1 MKCPNCGYNSFDYLE
16 VCKKCKLP
24 LNPSSESKSRYKR
37 LSDKSR
43 GGLGGSVESSK
54 HKDTEVRQKVTED
67 EYALDSEQD
76 IPVYHKRHDYDD
88 YNDQTVPDNSE
99 SDDNVQVKE
108 QYFEGPESFV
118 EPSSAHEEHEYSEDP
133 LLYSES
139 PEIDTVTNFREVSES
154 LPEEESYSIAGLKI
168 RAAAFAIDILIVGL
182 ITYITIQ
189 AGFYFLEEQGI
200 KAAELSRVFLPI
212 YALLFFLAST
222 YFIFLHYFAG
232 RTIGKMALGIKLI
245 STDGTDIGLWE
256 SFMRW
261 VGYYISAV
269 FLFAG
274 FVWSIFDPESQAWHD
289 KIAGTYVVTG

>member
-24 LNPSSESKSRYKR
+24 LSPSSENKSLYKR
-37 LSDKSR
+37 LSDKAR
-43 GGLGGSVESSK
+43 GGLGESVKSSK
-54 HKDTEVRQKVTED
+54 HSEADSLPNVPQA
-67 EYALDSEQD
+67 EYALDSDQD
-76 IPVYHKRHDYDD
+76 IPVYQKRLDYKDG
-88 YNDQTVPDNSE
+88 TLLENSE
-99 SDDNVQVKE
+99 SDLTKQVEE
-108 QYFEGPESFV
+108 QHSEGPELSA
-118 EPSSAHEEHEYSEDP
+118 EPSTASEEHEYSEDP

-139 PEIDTVTNFREVSES
+139 TQAEQATNLKHASES
-154 LPEEESYSIAGLKI
+154 AQEEDDSYSIAGLKI
-168 RAAAFAIDILIVGL
+168 RAAAFAIDILIVGF
-182 ITYITIQ
+182 ITYIAIQ

-200 KAAELSRVFLPI
+200 KPGELGRVFVPI

-245 STDGTDIGLWE
+245 STDGTEIGIWE

-274 FVWSIFDPESQAWHD
+274 FVWSIFDPDSQTWHD
-289 KIAGTYVVTG
+289 KIAGTYVVIG